1 MRQSLCEQVPWRGS
15 QCSLSSMTLQ
25 PRCPLLPSLGGS
37 KSVSLNCVLSP
48 FTPQDWVR
56 GKRSVPGM
64 LHFLSRSGRF
74 VFAFGSSVYML
85 IAFLLS
91 L

>member
-1 MRQSLCEQVPWRGS
+1 M
-15 QCSLSSMTLQ
+15 
-25 PRCPLLPSLGGS
+25 
-37 KSVSLNCVLSP
+37 SLNCVLSP

-91 L
+91 LMLFSAKHLKPQYIILYYEKILRP